1 MNSRSTAFTSQAMM
15 RSRPSFK
22 PMAFDFSG
30 GSMATEPNLVDFSL
44 VDVDEGGGALQ
55 VLQVDVVDD
64 PGVHD
69 HVVLK
74 NKLIRFWS
82 LLE

>member
-1 MNSRSTAFTSQAMM
+1 MNSRSTAFTSQAVM

-30 GSMATEPNLVDFSL
+30 GSLATEPNLVDFSL
-44 VDVDEGGGALQ
+44 VDVDEGSGSLQ

-74 NKLIRFWS
+74 TC
-82 LLE
+82 